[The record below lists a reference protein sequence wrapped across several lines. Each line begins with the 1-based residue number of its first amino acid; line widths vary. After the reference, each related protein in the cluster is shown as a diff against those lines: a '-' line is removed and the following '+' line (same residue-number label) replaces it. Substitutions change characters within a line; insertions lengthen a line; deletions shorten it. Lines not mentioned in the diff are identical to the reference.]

1 MALGKIKAD
10 TLEHSTAGSI
20 ATNFVVEGSAKSWL
34 NLNGTGTI
42 AAQDSFNISSITDS
56 ATGKYHPVMASAMGN
71 ANYSLSGYSNHDA
84 GNSFYA
90 GGGLGLGVNIDV
102 TKTASTYDVLSYSNN
117 FIDSKYVYTS
127 VFGDLA

>member
-1 MALGKIKAD
+1 MASELKVN
-10 TLEHSTAGSI
+10 TLKDAAGNNSI
-20 ATNFVVEGSAKSWL
+20 ATSVVANGSAKSWL

-71 ANYSLSGYSNHDA
+71 ANYSLSGYSNNA
-84 GNSFYA
+84 GDDSFFA
-90 GGGLGLGVNIDV
+90 GGGLGLGANIDV
-102 TKTASTYDVLSYSNN
+102 TKTTTKYDVLAYSNA

-127 VFGDLA
+127 VLGDLA